1 MLMGGVPEETVQPDR
16 EVQLNRNE
24 YLLKRKPTNQP
35 ISDSGVLHPLQFCGN
50 EGA

>member
-1 MLMGGVPEETVQPDR
+1 MLMGEVPEETVQLDR
-16 EVQLNRNE
+16 EVQLNRNTCS
-24 YLLKRKPTNQP
+24 RGNQPTNQP